1 MIEGVIWKEILRFF
15 FPIMLG
21 TVFQQ
26 LYNTVDA
33 IVVGRFAG
41 KVALAA
47 VGGPTSYLVNLLVN
61 FFVGITS
68 GATVVIAQF
77 YGMED
82 ADRTESA
89 VHTAMALSVYAG
101 AAFSVVGVLIAAP
114 ALRAMNTPAEVL
126 PHAASYL
133 RIFYGGLLFSFV
145 YNMGS
150 SVLRAKARYESAFK

>member
-1 MIEGVIWKEILRFF
+1 MIQRPHSRDMIEGVIWKEILKFF

-47 VGGPTSYLVNLLVN
+47 VGGPTSYLVNLQVN

-82 ADRTESA
+82 SD
-89 VHTAMALSVYAG
+89 VQG
-101 AAFSVVGVLIAAP
+101 
-114 ALRAMNTPAEVL
+114 
-126 PHAASYL
+126 
-133 RIFYGGLLFSFV
+133 
-145 YNMGS
+145 
-150 SVLRAKARYESAFK
+150 